1 MMAVITISRQYGSGG
16 DEIATRVG
24 EILGYRY
31 FDKSMI
37 LRTAR
42 DSGLSTEDILDF
54 SEDRYQVQGFLDQLF
69 ARRRTVA
76 QYRAWRENVDGVRT
90 LVQEEL
96 DEAQA
101 ISMVRGAI
109 RAAYREDDFV
119 IIGRGGQVILQDQ
132 PGVLHIRVVAPVSDR
147 IHRLLKTEAY
157 TPDQATD
164 MVMKRDEAAASY
176 LHRFYDIDWND
187 PLLYNLVINTGR
199 WSIEASAQIIVTAVS
214 HMEVKTREAV
224 G

>member
-1 MMAVITISRQYGSGG
+1 MAVITISRQYGSGG

-31 FDKSMI
+31 FDKSII

-42 DSGLSTEDILDF
+42 DSGLSSEDILDF
-54 SEDRYQVQGFLDQLF
+54 SEDRYQVQSFLDQLF

-76 QYRAWRENVDGVRT
+76 QYRSWRESADGVRT

-101 ISMVRGAI
+101 ISMVRGAV
-109 RAAYREDDFV
+109 RAAYREDDFI

-132 PGVLHIRVVAPVSDR
+132 PGVLHVRVVAPVSDR
-147 IHRLLKTEAY
+147 IHRVLKTEGL
-157 TPDQATD
+157 TPEQATD
-164 MVMKRDEAAASY
+164 AVMKRDTAAESY
-176 LHRFYDIDWND
+176 LRRFYDVDWDD
-187 PLLYNLVINTGR
+187 PLLYNLIINTGR
-199 WSIEASAQIIVTAVS
+199 WGIDAAAHIIVTAVS
-214 HMEVKTREAV
+214 HMVTKV
-224 G
+224 SQDG